1 MGFLPQRGL
10 KFWKT
15 PLKIPSQ
22 DIAQNNLQH
31 WLRGVVNNLQEVEV
45 SRTLVKTPL
54 CILTRDV
61 IPSGVHPKEL
71 DISWLTKINVKQAY
85 TKLKLLQRNTELERE
100 NKQLKKELLDQKLLL
115 LEYKTYTD
123 AKLEEARI
131 REENLM
137 RSNNEFRE
145 EMRNTNKLLHE
156 MMELLQKQAKP

>member
-1 MGFLPQRGL
+1 M
-10 KFWKT
+10 
-15 PLKIPSQ
+15 
-22 DIAQNNLQH
+22 
-31 WLRGVVNNLQEVEV
+31 
-45 SRTLVKTPL
+45 KTPL